1 MEVVRTSQAS
11 LVTWVQVLTLRL
23 GTISVKELHEVMKS
37 LGQNPTE
44 TEIED
49 MINEVDSDRNGT
61 IDFEGNPHAP
71 SFLFQS
77 RPFLCSD
84 LTDSQNSVK

>member
-1 MEVVRTSQAS
+1 MGKTEE
-11 LVTWVQVLTLRL
+11 LMIL

-61 IDFEGNPHAP
+61 IDFDGM
-71 SFLFQS
+71 FQVT
-77 RPFLCSD
+77 RPKFD
-84 LTDSQNSVK
+84 IF

>member
-1 MEVVRTSQAS
+1 
-11 LVTWVQVLTLRL
+11 
-23 GTISVKELHEVMKS
+23 MKS

-61 IDFEGNPHAP
+61 IDFEGEFPRQH
-71 SFLFQS
+71 
-77 RPFLCSD
+77 
-84 LTDSQNSVK
+84 LTNAFI

>member
-1 MEVVRTSQAS
+1 
-11 LVTWVQVLTLRL
+11 
-23 GTISVKELHEVMKS
+23 MKS

-61 IDFEGNPHAP
+61 IDFEGIAHIA
-71 SFLFQS
+71 SL
-77 RPFLCSD
+77 D
-84 LTDSQNSVK
+84 IAAHGI

>member
-1 MEVVRTSQAS
+1 
-11 LVTWVQVLTLRL
+11 
-23 GTISVKELHEVMKS
+23 MKS

-61 IDFEGNPHAP
+61 IDFEGKFYHFA
-71 SFLFQS
+71 LY
-77 RPFLCSD
+77 R
-84 LTDSQNSVK
+84 TT

>member
-1 MEVVRTSQAS
+1 
-11 LVTWVQVLTLRL
+11 
-23 GTISVKELHEVMKS
+23 MKS

-61 IDFEGNPHAP
+61 IDFEGILPLILIH
-71 SFLFQS
+71 LVT
-77 RPFLCSD
+77 RL
-84 LTDSQNSVK
+84 LSVVRD

>member
-1 MEVVRTSQAS
+1 
-11 LVTWVQVLTLRL
+11 
-23 GTISVKELHEVMKS
+23 MKS

-61 IDFEGNPHAP
+61 IDFEGR
-71 SFLFQS
+71 LQS
-77 RPFLCSD
+77 RAPE
-84 LTDSQNSVK
+84 V

>member
-1 MEVVRTSQAS
+1 
-11 LVTWVQVLTLRL
+11 
-23 GTISVKELHEVMKS
+23 MKS

-61 IDFEGNPHAP
+61 IDFEGNYLDYLTQILKL
-71 SFLFQS
+71 SELIKQFQS
-77 RPFLCSD
+77 
-84 LTDSQNSVK
+84 SVK

>member
-1 MEVVRTSQAS
+1 
-11 LVTWVQVLTLRL
+11 
-23 GTISVKELHEVMKS
+23 MKS

-61 IDFEGNPHAP
+61 IDFEGMPHHFGYLCNQLMM
-71 SFLFQS
+71 SVQS
-77 RPFLCSD
+77 SA
-84 LTDSQNSVK
+84 K

>member
-1 MEVVRTSQAS
+1 
-11 LVTWVQVLTLRL
+11 
-23 GTISVKELHEVMKS
+23 MKS

-61 IDFEGNPHAP
+61 IDFEGMFHY
-71 SFLFQS
+71 S
-77 RPFLCSD
+77 PFD
-84 LTDSQNSVK
+84 FFN

>member
-1 MEVVRTSQAS
+1 
-11 LVTWVQVLTLRL
+11 
-23 GTISVKELHEVMKS
+23 MKS

-61 IDFEGNPHAP
+61 IDFEGM
-71 SFLFQS
+71 FQY
-77 RPFLCSD
+77 
-84 LTDSQNSVK
+84 LTLGLSN